1 MPKNQWE
8 TPRRSSWIRCRVISG
23 LLSAFLLLG
32 VFRMR
37 ATQFIEGKIQVCS
50 AGSACPFSSDDVRC
64 GGSLDAGRFGSAADV
79 SAVSTGSQI
88 MQTATVI
95 VTVLAMGIT
104 ILTGSRR
111 SGSRSRR
118 KPAAFLWEESFCLLH
133 RCSFNGSHTA
143 ESSSSGPTHACS
155 PHRP

>member
-1 MPKNQWE
+1 MG
-8 TPRRSSWIRCRVISG
+8 RRRLTEGSIPGTILRFS
-23 LLSAFLLLG
+23 LPFLLANLLQALYG
-32 VFRMR
+32 
-37 ATQFIEGKIQVCS
+37 A
-50 AGSACPFSSDDVRC
+50 SDLFMV
-64 GGSLDAGRFGSAADV
+64 GRFADSVGV
-79 SAVSTGSQI
+79 SAVATGSQI

>member
-1 MPKNQWE
+1 MPENQWE

-23 LLSAFLLLG
+23 LLSAFLLSG

-37 ATQFIEGKIQVCS
+37 ATQFIEGKILF
-50 AGSACPFSSDDVRC
+50 PLVRFALPVLLALFLQAMY
-64 GGSLDAGRFGSAADV
+64 GAVDLWTLGALGVRPMSPPSRRAADH
-79 SAVSTGSQI
+79 ADGDGHCDSTGD
-88 MQTATVI
+88 
-95 VTVLAMGIT
+95 GIT

-133 RCSFNGSHTA
+133 RCGR
-143 ESSSSGPTHACS
+143 GPPRTQHQG
-155 PHRP
+155 